1 MGKQLGYIRE
11 GYLADI
17 LLIDGD
23 PLADITV
30 LQDKARILAV
40 MKDGEFHRAPP
51 VRARAHDH
59 PLGRLKETTHGRHVS
74 SPTCASS
81 TAAAA
86 TPVPGSVLVQG
97 NRIRQVG
104 RSHAR
109 DVAAHGAT
117 VIDGAGATLMPGMCE
132 AHTHFS
138 WNDAATLGR
147 RSRRMPLEEHVLWCA
162 KVAKRYLEAGFTS
175 CVGAACAKPRLD
187 VVIRNAI
194 NAGQIPGPRYL
205 AASQEITVPGGL
217 GDETLP
223 HLPFPEF
230 SFGVNVNGADEMRKA
245 VRMFLKYGVDSIKLN
260 LSGDN
265 FTPDSPAETTW
276 MTDAEV
282 AAAMEEVRVRGKRG
296 TAHARSAAIGEAGA
310 APRHRRD
317 LPRQLHRRR
326 DARHA
331 RGREGPRVRRARH
344 RDPLRDA
351 ARGRGLRHHAR
362 EGGRDGLPDRV
373 GRRARI
379 AEGDAQARR
388 AHPARRRLRLRVHAA
403 LPERARP
410 GVLRQVPRLHAG
422 EAIRCATL
430 YGGQIMMQ
438 PATSSAQVKEGYL
451 ADLLL
456 VDGDP
461 LANLAI
467 LRDPKRLLAVMKDG
481 VFAKQPG
488 DRGRARVGAGGVSS

>member
-1 MGKQLGYIRE
+1 MS
-11 GYLADI
+11 D
-17 LLIDGD
+17 
-23 PLADITV
+23 V
-30 LQDKARILAV
+30 LFTNVRIL
-40 MKDGEFHRAPP
+40 DGTGQNPH
-51 VRARAHDH
+51 
-59 PLGRLKETTHGRHVS
+59 S
-74 SPTCASS
+74 
-81 TAAAA
+81 
-86 TPVPGSVLVQG
+86 GSVLVQG

-104 RSHAR
+104 RST
-109 DVAAHGAT
+109 AAISPGNAT

-138 WNDAATLGR
+138 WNDAATL
-147 RSRRMPLEEHVLWCA
+147 SAIQRMPLEEHVLWCA

-230 SFGVNVNGADEMRKA
+230 SFGVNVNSADEMRKV

-276 MTDAEV
+276 MSDAEV
-282 AAAMEEVRVRGKRG
+282 AAAMDEVRVRGKRG
-296 TAHARSAAIGEAGA
+296 TAHARSAASVKQALRHGIDVIYHASFTDEETLDMLEAAKERVFVAPGIAILYAMLYEAEPYGITHEKAVAMGYQIEWDA
-310 APRHRRD
+310 ALESLKAIHRRGVRILPGGDYGFAFTPHCQNARD
-317 LPRQLHRRR
+317 LEFFVKYL
-326 DARHA
+326 
-331 RGREGPRVRRARH
+331 GFT
-344 RDPLRDA
+344 
-351 ARGRGLRHHAR
+351 
-362 EGGRDGLPDRV
+362 
-373 GRRARI
+373 
-379 AEGDAQARR
+379 
-388 AHPARRRLRLRVHAA
+388 PA
-403 LPERARP
+403 
-410 GVLRQVPRLHAG
+410 
-422 EAIRCATL
+422 EAIRCATV
-430 YGGQIMMQ
+430 YGGQIMMR
-438 PATSSAQVKEGYL
+438 PNELGQVKEGYL

-481 VFAKQPG
+481 VFAKAPEIASE
-488 DRGRARVGAGGVSS
+488 RAWGRAA